1 MKEQGS
7 ADEMME
13 PKNWKFLHY
22 AHLLC
27 GDEEKARSF
36 LMQCASFAILENDDF
51 SRESEIEIL
60 TEVRHRFYEKKRN
73 RSRPLKSSQ
82 LELFAEGELGREQK
96 KEQELVDHLVPRA
109 RVFLAS
115 LSVDE
120 RERIL
125 RIRPSA
131 NQNPFTENLIR
142 FVKEI
147 SEEGENVFLQL
158 DDEKQSEILH
168 RVANFILEISSDEEA
183 LTIEKNCRENP
194 DWQAIKVCMGRGWEF
209 LQKAARE
216 WNDVDEQYVSSA
228 MDTESIVGQADQ
240 ADEDSEPTENL
251 PVVTQQSDTLNRW
264 ELWKIYF
271 AMGILT
277 SLVGYIGWQDKIS
290 TKKESVDPDKQVFEE
305 VNRTVAK
312 EEITPV
318 DYQQLAEELAQ
329 RNIEKLFDQRTR
341 MQIEEINQSLE
352 VLPKFIDQELLSK
365 TAISDE
371 QKDGGKK
378 RFLLNLFEL
387 SQLNEA
393 KESFLFLPDRESLGK
408 ITIEEAEGENI
419 LFYRSEWN
427 KPGRSFALNAEEYE
441 IRSVLKNE
449 ETVILLG
456 NVKQQKQEEKK
467 VDGEEVQ
474 NRYQMHVLDAW
485 TLNLDQQRVPLKIR

>member
-1 MKEQGS
+1 M
-7 ADEMME
+7 
-13 PKNWKFLHY
+13 
-22 AHLLC
+22 
-27 GDEEKARSF
+27 
-36 LMQCASFAILENDDF
+36 
-51 SRESEIEIL
+51 
-60 TEVRHRFYEKKRN
+60 
-73 RSRPLKSSQ
+73 
-82 LELFAEGELGREQK
+82 
-96 KEQELVDHLVPRA
+96 PRA

-115 LSVDE
+115 LSLED
-120 RERIL
+120 REEIL
-125 RIRPSA
+125 SIRSSR
-131 NQNPFTENLIR
+131 NQDILTENLIR
-142 FVKEI
+142 FVEEI
-147 SEEGENVFLQL
+147 TEEGENVFLQL
-158 DDEKQSEILH
+158 DDIKEREILH
-168 RVANFILEISSDEEA
+168 RVGNFILEICSYEEA

-228 MDTESIVGQADQ
+228 TDTGSVAERTDQ
-240 ADEDSEPTENL
+240 TGDDSVPSENVS
-251 PVVTQQSDTLNRW
+251 VVTEETGGTLNRW
-264 ELWKIYF
+264 ELWKIYL
-271 AMGILT
+271 AVGILT
-277 SLVGYIGWQDKIS
+277 SLIGYFGWQDKIS
-290 TKKESVDPDKQVFEE
+290 LEKELIDPNTQDLAE
-305 VNRTVAK
+305 VNQTIK

-318 DYQQLAEELAQ
+318 DYQQVAEELAK

-485 TLNLDQQRVPLKIR
+485 TLNRDQQRVPLKIR